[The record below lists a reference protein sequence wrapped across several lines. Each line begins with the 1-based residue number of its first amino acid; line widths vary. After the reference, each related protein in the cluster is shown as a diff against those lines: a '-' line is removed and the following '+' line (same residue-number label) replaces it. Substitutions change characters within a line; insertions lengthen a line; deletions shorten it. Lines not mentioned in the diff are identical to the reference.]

1 MAETILIVDDEKSV
15 LKGIRLTLED
25 KYRIVTAEKG
35 STAIRLFQ
43 DKKPDL
49 MLLDIGLPD
58 MTGIEVLKTVK
69 EKDPDAMVIMVTAV
83 EEVKTIVEAIKARA
97 YDYLVKPI
105 NSQELFLT
113 VENALEKRRLKDQ
126 IKIIQQPDIERYKYE
141 LIGQSPEVKKMI
153 EIAKKVS
160 ISIDTTVLITGES
173 GSGKGVLA
181 RAIHYNTKKTPG
193 PFVTVNCGAIA
204 KDLVDSEL
212 FGYERGAFT
221 GARTDGKKGH
231 FEESSGGTLFLDE
244 IGVMPIST
252 QAKLLRVLEDRKFS
266 RVGGTKD
273 VSVSSRIIA
282 ATNTDLEEAVKQGK
296 FRKDLFYRLNVV
308 KIKVPP
314 LRERKDDIILLTR
327 HFMTH
332 YNNKFD
338 KEIKNIYPKVKV
350 FLLRYPW
357 PGNVRELRN
366 AVERVILLE
375 DGDTLMPEHIAFV
388 SDLKEE
394 KNGEGLTDVSRES
407 LDYEE
412 AAKALIKKAMKK
424 TMGNVVDAAEL
435 LKMPVHKLRYRI
447 KKFGIRS

>member
-1 MAETILIVDDEKSV
+1 MAETILIVDDEKSI
-15 LKGIRLTLED
+15 LKALRLTLED
-25 KYRIVTAEKG
+25 KYRIVSAEKG
-35 STAIRLFQ
+35 SRAIKLFQ
-43 DKKPDL
+43 EEKPDL

-58 MTGIEVLKTVK
+58 MTGIEVLKAVK
-69 EKDPDAMVIMVTAV
+69 EKDPDAMVIMVTAI
-83 EEVKTIVEAIKARA
+83 EEVKTIVEAIKVGA

-113 VENALEKRRLKDQ
+113 VENALESRRLKDQ
-126 IKIIQQPDIERYKYE
+126 IKIIQQPDIDRYKFE
-141 LIGQSPEVKKMI
+141 LIGRSPEVKKMI

-160 ISIDTTVLITGES
+160 ISIDTPILITGES

-181 RAIHYNTKKTPG
+181 RAIHYSTKKTPG

-204 KDLVDSEL
+204 KDLVESEL

-221 GARTDGKKGH
+221 GARADGKKGH
-231 FEESSGGTLFLDE
+231 FEESAGGTIFLDE
-244 IGVMPIST
+244 IGAMAISA

-273 VSVSSRIIA
+273 IDVSSRIIA
-282 ATNTDLEEAVKQGK
+282 ATNTELEEAVEQGQ
-296 FRKDLFYRLNVV
+296 FRKDLFYRLNVI
-308 KIKVPP
+308 KIEVPT

-332 YNNKFD
+332 YNNKLG
-338 KEIKNIYPKVKV
+338 KRINNISPEVKG
-350 FLLRYPW
+350 FLLQYPW

-366 AVERVILLE
+366 MVERIILLE
-375 DGDTLMPEHIAFV
+375 DGDTILPEHIAFV

-394 KNGEGLTDVSRES
+394 KDGRVIDISGGS

-412 AAKALIKKAMKK
+412 ATKALIKKALKK
-424 TMGNVVDAAEL
+424 AMGNVVDA
-435 LKMPVHKLRYRI
+435 
-447 KKFGIRS
+447 